1 MKKEDIVMSIIN
13 RIEAK
18 LQRWVNIKVD
28 EVADISG
35 YSKRY
40 LQKIFQEVVGMT
52 ISKYIRKRKLT
63 QSAILIKL
71 TKKKIYHIAMDLNY
85 PTQQSFTRAFRQE
98 FKISPLQYRL
108 KNEFDCSVLLPS
120 YALNLQ
126 PINIKKGN
134 VKHLRL
140 KVESFYFQDSLLNN
154 EYKARGNKI
163 RLNKITE
170 ILESKDEAIVVSTLV
185 PKSLLDLNVD
195 LNVVIGYKDEEN
207 YNYEIKDKEFWVVEY
222 NGTWDSYIM
231 FGRFFLCY
239 CDISFDTFIMENIRY
254 NGSNDNCEQIYHSTI
269 YLPMTPH

>member
-1 MKKEDIVMSIIN
+1 
-13 RIEAK
+13 
-18 LQRWVNIKVD
+18 
-28 EVADISG
+28 
-35 YSKRY
+35 
-40 LQKIFQEVVGMT
+40 
-52 ISKYIRKRKLT
+52 
-63 QSAILIKL
+63 
-71 TKKKIYHIAMDLNY
+71 MDLNY

-126 PINIKKGN
+126 SINIRKEN

-140 KVESFYFQDSLLNN
+140 KVESFYYQDSLLSN
-154 EYKARGNKI
+154 EYKARSNKI

-170 ILESKDEAIVVSTLV
+170 IWGAKDEAIVVSTLV
-185 PKSLLDLNVD
+185 PKSFLD
-195 LNVVIGYKDEEN
+195 LNVVIGYKDEKN
-207 YNYEIKDKEFWVVEY
+207 YKIKDKRFWVVEY
-222 NGTWDSYIM
+222 NGTWDNYIM

-254 NGSNDNCEQIYHSTI
+254 SGSNDNCEQIYQLTI